1 MLPACIVLRAGVFFQ
16 PMRKS
21 ILPLFFVTL
30 LLQFL
35 LYPSVA
41 RAVDASETPVALLEQ
56 FDATADAQRVALANK
71 FFHQL
76 KAIGFIDETVHFDT
90 GTPVD
95 SVCQQVYYWA
105 GELLYDQQQYQ
116 QAVERCLQALPLFHG
131 DAAADCLSLVS
142 LCYVR
147 LGNYKQA
154 IDYARQCY
162 ELDLKSN
169 DQDRISSS
177 LNTLA
182 GIYVGAGL
190 PNEAESYAL
199 KGIELC
205 NEVHNMPR
213 LAVLCSTAADIYHA
227 LDSQQLS
234 LSYATRARDIDLQLG
249 NNERA
254 AVRKMQM
261 AAALIGLDSLKQ
273 AGDCLQEAIPV
284 LQASGNYH
292 SLAIACNKMGE
303 LCNHQDKHSEAARYY
318 QIALQ
323 VFQAMGD
330 TYNELHAQL
339 GLYKSL
345 KDSLPE
351 DAEAHFQRY
360 NHLRDS
366 LYNHETASAMGFQSA
381 LLGNAELQAEN
392 EQHRA
397 RARAFLIIGTS
408 LVFLLIIG
416 LVMYLRQCQRTREF
430 ERQFN
435 ELSSSLDETNDT
447 PAQHAEGQSSEE
459 RPARPA
465 HHNLQDQEFMDKVKT
480 IVDRQIDEGHI
491 DVAALAQEMCMSMT
505 TFRRRFTA
513 VVQEKPQAYLMRL
526 RMEKARQL
534 LDTHPELNV
543 QEVGLRCGFE
553 DKSNF
558 TRSFKHTFGV
568 TPSEYIRR

>member
-1 MLPACIVLRAGVFFQ
+1 
-16 PMRKS
+16 MRKL
-21 ILPLFFVTL
+21 ITL
-30 LLQFL
+30 LACSLLSWAAAQANNFNKLELLQ
-35 LYPSVA
+35 
-41 RAVDASETPVALLEQ
+41 Q
-56 FDATADAQRVALANK
+56 FDSANVDNRLQLANK
-71 FFHQL
+71 FFRQL
-76 KAIGFIDETVHFDT
+76 HDSGFIDEDIQFSAAV
-90 GTPVD
+90 PPD
-95 SVCQQVYYWA
+95 SVRQQVCYWA

-116 QAVERCLQALPLFHG
+116 LAVERCLQALPLYHG
-131 DAAADCLSLVS
+131 DAAADCISLIS

-147 LGNYKQA
+147 MGDYKQA

-169 DQDRISSS
+169 DPDRISSS

-182 GIYVGAGL
+182 GIYIGANL
-190 PNEAESYAL
+190 PKDAEPYAL
-199 KGIELC
+199 KGIEYC
-205 NEVHNMPR
+205 NKTGNLQR

-227 LDSQQLS
+227 LDQQQQS
-234 LSYATRARDIDLQLG
+234 LDYATKARDIDLQLG
-249 NNERA
+249 NNERV
-254 AVRKMQM
+254 AVRQMQM
-261 AAALIGLDSLKQ
+261 AAAFIGLDSLTQ
-273 AGDCLQEAIPV
+273 ARDCLQKAIPV
-284 LQASGNYH
+284 LQSSGNYH

-303 LCNHQDKHSEAARYY
+303 LCNHQNNHSEAARYY
-318 QIALQ
+318 QLALQ
-323 VFQAMGD
+323 IFQAIGD
-330 TYNELHAQL
+330 TYNELHTQL

-351 DAEAHFQRY
+351 DAEVHFQRY

-366 LYNHETASAMGFQSA
+366 LYSNQTATAMGQQSAM
-381 LLGNAELQAEN
+381 LGNAELQAEN

-397 RARAFLIIGTS
+397 RARAYIIVGII
-408 LVFLLIIG
+408 LLLLLLIG
-416 LVMYLRQCQRTREF
+416 LAMYLRQCRRTREF

-435 ELSSSLDETNDT
+435 ELSSSLDETDENPSQ
-447 PAQHAEGQSSEE
+447 PAEKQLSEE
-459 RPARPA
+459 QTARPA
-465 HHNLQDQEFMDKVKT
+465 HHNLQDMEFMDKVKT

-491 DVAALAQEMCMSMT
+491 DVAALAQEMCMSIT

-558 TRSFKHTFGV
+558 TRAFKHTFGI
-568 TPSEYIRR
+568 TPSEYVRR